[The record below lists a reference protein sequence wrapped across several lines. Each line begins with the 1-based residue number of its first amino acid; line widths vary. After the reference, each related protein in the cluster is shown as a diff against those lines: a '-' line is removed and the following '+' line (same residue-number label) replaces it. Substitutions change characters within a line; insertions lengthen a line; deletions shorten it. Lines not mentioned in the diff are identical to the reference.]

1 MNFTEIAEI
10 NGGTEMVVVTRKKN
24 PTTTFSGSKC
34 IVLNNKDQGTV
45 IAIGYGK
52 ARRKNSK
59 RRKSSGTG
67 QGLYER
73 SQNEMRARRNKR
85 RKRKVSVAKAISG
98 NAYVS
103 IRQEKILAVGDAR
116 GRQVELIQ

>member
-1 MNFTEIAEI
+1 MNFTENAEI

-59 RRKSSGTG
+59 RRKSPGTG

-103 IRQEKILAVGDAR
+103 IRQEKILAVGDAS
-116 GRQVELIQ
+116 GKQVKLIQ

>member
-10 NGGTEMVVVTRKKN
+10 NGGTEMVVVTHKKN
-24 PTTTFSGSKC
+24 PTTIFSGSNC
-34 IVLNNKDQGTV
+34 VVLNNKDQGTV

-59 RRKSSGTG
+59 GTRQG

-73 SQNEMRARRNKR
+73 SQNEMRARRNRR

>member
-1 MNFTEIAEI
+1 MNFTEIAEM

-24 PTTTFSGSKC
+24 PTATFSGSKC

-59 RRKSSGTG
+59 RRKSSGTR

-73 SQNEMRARRNKR
+73 SQNEMNAKRNRR
-85 RKRKVSVAKAISG
+85 RKRKVSVAGATSE
-98 NAYVS
+98 NTYVS
-103 IRQEKILAVGDAR
+103 MRRERISAVGDVS
-116 GRQVELIQ
+116 GKQVKLIQ

>member
-1 MNFTEIAEI
+1 MLEVKTVQKRGTMN
-10 NGGTEMVVVTRKKN
+10 NLSKSGCVVVDST
-24 PTTTFSGSKC
+24 GS
-34 IVLNNKDQGTV
+34 VTVVRRGRHNTGQSDQRSHQRELYKV
-45 IAIGYGK
+45 A
-52 ARRKNSK
+52 K
-59 RRKSSGTG
+59 RRKSPGTG